1 MTPPIAFTPVIFWGL
16 SLIVPSNILRY
27 TTLGLALLSLT
38 VYVVNC
44 QFPTHKLA
52 RVEDAIQVADRT
64 LKNARA
70 ECTWDIVDLMEST
83 GQLLEVKVSVS
94 DIQSRLLKTHD
105 IVEWKEYL
113 HEIKEILQSI
123 DKCAKEVR
131 KIRTSTLLTVEAER
145 RRQLAEGMNE
155 IDTVICSATRY
166 AQRSIRR
173 LRPAST
179 AANGSHDAY
188 M

>member
-1 MTPPIAFTPVIFWGL
+1 MSNPIAFTSIIFWVL
-16 SLIVPSNILRY
+16 SLIVPSSILRY
-27 TTLGLALLSLT
+27 AALSLAILT
-38 VYVVNC
+38 LTIYMVNC
-44 QFPTHKLA
+44 QLPTHKLA
-52 RVEDAIQVADRT
+52 QVEDTIQVTDTT
-64 LKNARA
+64 LKTARA
-70 ECTWDIVDLMEST
+70 ECAWDHVELIEDAR
-83 GQLLEVKVSVS
+83 QLLEAKVSVS

-105 IVEWKEYL
+105 IAEWKEYL

-123 DKCAKEVR
+123 DNCAKEMR
-131 KIRTSTLLTVEAER
+131 RIRTSTLLTVEAQR

-155 IDTVICSATRY
+155 IDTVICSAKRY

-179 AANGSHDAY
+179 AANGSHDAH